1 MDNKIYMIYDKMKD
15 KYLTR
20 VTNDKINKGE
30 FKIIENNIILNKEYE
45 NCYHNLELI
54 IEEKYDNFIIP
65 INNIKKRY
73 EREVINFDR

>member
-15 KYLTR
+15 EYLKR
-20 VTNDKINKGE
+20 VSSDKINEGE

-54 IEEKYDNFIIP
+54 IKEKYNNFIIP

-73 EREVINFDR
+73 EREVINFDK